1 MTTQYDVS
9 VAISYVYDRPAM
21 NGRNLLRLSPANL
34 GDLQRVVAQSLSFSP
49 DPEERR
55 ESVDFFGNRV
65 VDAAWRSPHEKV
77 SFRLAARV
85 VRNAP
90 SSSLDISPDRERLAQ
105 ELAQA
110 RGLDAASPHH
120 FTGPSPRVRPSRELT
135 DFATAVIR
143 PSMTVFAIADLL
155 SKAIHE
161 RMEFDAA
168 ATTVDTT
175 PQEAFAKKRGVCQDF
190 THIMIACLRGVGV
203 PAAYV
208 SGLLRTVP
216 PAGGERLEGADAM
229 HAWVRV
235 WCGQETGWV
244 EFDPTNAML
253 AGEDH
258 IVVGYGRDYTDVAP
272 VRGVLRSSGA
282 QSSTQA
288 VDVVPLAARN

>member
-1 MTTQYDVS
+1 MTMLYDVS
-9 VAISYVYDRPAM
+9 VAIAYVYDRPAM

-49 DPEERR
+49 EPEERR

-85 VRNAP
+85 MRNAP
-90 SSSLDISPDRERLAQ
+90 ASALDISPDRERLAQ
-105 ELAQA
+105 ELAQVRA
-110 RGLDAASPHH
+110 IDAASPHH
-120 FTGPSPRVRPSRELT
+120 FAGPSPRVRPSRELT
-135 DFATAVIR
+135 EFALSVVR
-143 PSMTVFAIADLL
+143 PSMTVLTIAERL
-155 SKAIHE
+155 SEAIHG
-161 RMEFDAA
+161 RMKFDAG
-168 ATTVDTT
+168 ATSVDTT

-190 THIMIACLRGVGV
+190 THIMIACLRGIGV

-216 PAGGERLEGADAM
+216 PVGGERLEGADAM

-244 EFDPTNAML
+244 EFDPTNAIP

-258 IVVGYGRDYTDVAP
+258 IVVGYGRDYADVAP

-282 QSSTQA
+282 QSSSQA
-288 VDVVPLAARN
+288 VDVVPLPARS